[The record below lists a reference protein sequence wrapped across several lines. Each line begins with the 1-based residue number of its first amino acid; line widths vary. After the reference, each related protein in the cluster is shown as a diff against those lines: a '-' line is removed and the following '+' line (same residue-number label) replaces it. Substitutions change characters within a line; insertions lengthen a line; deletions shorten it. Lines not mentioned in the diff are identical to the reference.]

1 MTIKAFQTSN
11 FSNGACDIPIYRGPS
26 NFKHFKW
33 SLRHPDLSGLFKP
46 QTLQMELATSRSIG
60 ALQTSNFSNTEH
72 GTRKTERSSRLLP
85 VKLIQPGRPVRNTFF
100 KFIQHDKIWHLC
112 NFLLKIPD
120 IRPFLMN
127 YIIQGTKLRNGKF
140 TW

>member
-72 GTRKTERSSRLLP
+72 GTRNMERSSRLLP
-85 VKLIQPGRPVRNTFF
+85 FKLIQPGCPVRYTFL
-100 KFIQHDKIWHLC
+100 KFIQHDKIRHLC
-112 NFLLKIPD
+112 YFFLEIPH

-127 YIIQGTKLRNGKF
+127 HIIQSSKLRNSEF
-140 TW
+140 TG